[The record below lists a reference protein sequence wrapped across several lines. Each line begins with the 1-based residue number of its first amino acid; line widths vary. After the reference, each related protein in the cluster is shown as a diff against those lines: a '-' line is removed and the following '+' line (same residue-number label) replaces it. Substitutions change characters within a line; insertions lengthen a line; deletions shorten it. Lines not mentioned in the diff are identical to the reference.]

1 MSRFSPADRWFCE
14 GRELHNSPDIQIW
27 RDGDLHTLVISEAFE
42 DDTGRY
48 NCVASNSLG
57 ADNTSA
63 EVYIEGQPL
72 PQQQIISYPNIES
85 KETFRTSEQIQ
96 LVDISFTKT
105 KASLL
110 PCFHAGASSS
120 DSDTEGAGSLSRSGA
135 MPQYVFEPDL
145 WRPREWAS

>member
-1 MSRFSPADRWFCE
+1 MLRSSLADRWFCE

-63 EVYIEGQPL
+63 EVYIEGQ
-72 PQQQIISYPNIES
+72 QQIIIVFLSG
-85 KETFRTSEQIQ
+85 KQRDIQ
-96 LVDISFTKT
+96 VNK
-105 KASLL
+105 
-110 PCFHAGASSS
+110 
-120 DSDTEGAGSLSRSGA
+120 
-135 MPQYVFEPDL
+135 
-145 WRPREWAS
+145 

>member
-1 MSRFSPADRWFCE
+1 MYYFLSADRWFCE

-63 EVYIEGQPL
+63 EVYIEGEPFF
-72 PQQQIISYPNIES
+72 QQQKYSIKNLGN
-85 KETFRTSEQIQ
+85 KETFCTSKYI
-96 LVDISFTKT
+96 
-105 KASLL
+105 
-110 PCFHAGASSS
+110 
-120 DSDTEGAGSLSRSGA
+120 
-135 MPQYVFEPDL
+135 
-145 WRPREWAS
+145 

>member
-1 MSRFSPADRWFCE
+1 MLYCRVSTRWFCE

-72 PQQQIISYPNIES
+72 SQQQVISYPNVGRKGKHS
-85 KETFRTSEQIQ
+85 
-96 LVDISFTKT
+96 
-105 KASLL
+105 
-110 PCFHAGASSS
+110 AGNV
-120 DSDTEGAGSLSRSGA
+120 LKVH
-135 MPQYVFEPDL
+135 M
-145 WRPREWAS
+145 

>member
-1 MSRFSPADRWFCE
+1 MHELQKTLALALACSEITGTTRRFGHRKCIKTNAILSRFSSAPRWFCE

-72 PQQQIISYPNIES
+72 SRQQVTSYPNVGREG
-85 KETFRTSEQIQ
+85 TFRR
-96 LVDISFTKT
+96 KC
-105 KASLL
+105 
-110 PCFHAGASSS
+110 P
-120 DSDTEGAGSLSRSGA
+120 
-135 MPQYVFEPDL
+135 
-145 WRPREWAS
+145 

>member
-1 MSRFSPADRWFCE
+1 MLYCRVSTRWFCE

-72 PQQQIISYPNIES
+72 SQQRVISYPNVGRKGKHS
-85 KETFRTSEQIQ
+85 HRKC
-96 LVDISFTKT
+96 
-105 KASLL
+105 
-110 PCFHAGASSS
+110 P
-120 DSDTEGAGSLSRSGA
+120 
-135 MPQYVFEPDL
+135 
-145 WRPREWAS
+145 

>member
-1 MSRFSPADRWFCE
+1 MSIDMLMLAHGHVASDQAKIIITKGTMSPFSPADRWFCE

-72 PQQQIISYPNIES
+72 SQQQ
-85 KETFRTSEQIQ
+85 R
-96 LVDISFTKT
+96 DILHK
-105 KASLL
+105 
-110 PCFHAGASSS
+110 
-120 DSDTEGAGSLSRSGA
+120 
-135 MPQYVFEPDL
+135 
-145 WRPREWAS
+145 

>member
-1 MSRFSPADRWFCE
+1 MWCFSSAVRWFCE

-63 EVYIEGQPL
+63 EVYIEGQ
-72 PQQQIISYPNIES
+72 QQVVCRRGVLKVHIIINSVCQYYLQ
-85 KETFRTSEQIQ
+85 K
-96 LVDISFTKT
+96 
-105 KASLL
+105 KAEIFLLL
-110 PCFHAGASSS
+110 PCRRIVVRLGHRGGGLTLPIWSHAAV
-120 DSDTEGAGSLSRSGA
+120 R
-135 MPQYVFEPDL
+135 V
-145 WRPREWAS
+145 